1 MFGYRAIARTLACA
15 ALLLPLAAYA
25 AFFQSGEGRTFIPRE
40 AVSYRPDDGSAF
52 ERIAAETQGWTSQRE
67 KPFAPG
73 AGAVRIWAKFD
84 LPRATPP
91 RRELLGVGP
100 WERVEYF
107 VVTDG
112 KLIDH
117 QVVGQLVPWRERSE
131 HITTTPIALYGGLI
145 AVELPAQG
153 RTTVYAR
160 MSSDQ
165 QYVFLGTL
173 TFTLRDEERALAG
186 ERRDRLVLGVFY
198 GVMLV
203 IVLYS
208 LGVYFAIREPSYVY
222 FVIMETLLAAIW
234 GIFFGDTVEFLW
246 PDHPWWDFYF
256 LWIGLLASGFA
267 LAQFLR
273 SYLDTPRYF
282 PRIDRWLR
290 IYAYVQLAFVPA
302 VFFLPA
308 PIADHFDAF

>member
-1 MFGYRAIARTLACA
+1 
-15 ALLLPLAAYA
+15 
-25 AFFQSGEGRTFIPRE
+25 
-40 AVSYRPDDGSAF
+40 
-52 ERIAAETQGWTSQRE
+52 

-100 WERVEYF
+100 WEHVEYF

-112 KLIDH
+112 KLVDH

-131 HITTTPIALYGGLI
+131 RITTTPIALYGGLI
-145 AVELPAQG
+145 AVEL
-153 RTTVYAR
+153 
-160 MSSDQ
+160 
-165 QYVFLGTL
+165 LG
-173 TFTLRDEERALAG
+173 
-186 ERRDRLVLGVFY
+186 
-198 GVMLV
+198 
-203 IVLYS
+203 
-208 LGVYFAIREPSYVY
+208 
-222 FVIMETLLAAIW
+222 
-234 GIFFGDTVEFLW
+234 

-256 LWIGLLASGFA
+256 LWIGLLASGSA

-290 IYAYVQLAFVPA
+290 IYAYVQLAFLPA

-308 PIADHFDAF
+308 PIADHFDAFNILGPVGM